1 MSALNFPTL
10 PTLNQQYPVP
20 AIPGVP
26 VYTWDGEKWTTYGA
40 SITNAFPATAL
51 PLMDATPAVVGITS
65 KYAREDHVHP
75 TDTTRADDTAVL
87 KKVPQG
93 LTPTEQTDVRKN
105 VYAAPFDALA
115 YSGMQI
121 NGSMEVSQERGTSGT
136 STDFTYALDGWKL
149 SKNGTMVPT
158 AVQQP
163 SPAGVFPGFPSMLY
177 VVFGTA
183 QASLGTN
190 DVISMFH
197 PIEGYRVARLAWG
210 TANAQSITI
219 AFWSSHVK
227 TGLYSVTARNGAN
240 NRSYS
245 ATYTQAASSVSQ
257 YNVITI
263 PGDTS
268 GTWTVDNSIGLMLIF
283 CVGAGTGYIAPSANT
298 WVAGGYHA
306 APGQVNGADSTSN
319 AFRITGVVVLP
330 GIEAP
335 SAARSPLIM
344 RPYDQELLTC
354 RRYWQRN
361 PSLMGHVAEL
371 ANNVCYFTM
380 QHAPPMRTYPTL
392 TPAATAGMVGRPG
405 VAGYDIS
412 SVSVV
417 NTELGGTYFSVI
429 ITPAALANVPASLT
443 QNAINFDARL

>member
-1 MSALNFPTL
+1 VKS
-10 PTLNQQYPVP
+10 
-20 AIPGVP
+20 
-26 VYTWDGEKWTTYGA
+26 
-40 SITNAFPATAL
+40 
-51 PLMDATPAVVGITS
+51 
-65 KYAREDHVHP
+65 
-75 TDTTRADDTAVL
+75 
-87 KKVPQG
+87 PQG

-163 SPAGVFPGFPSMLY
+163 SPAGVFPGFPNMLY

-190 DVISMFH
+190 DVISMLH

-227 TGLYSVTARNGAN
+227 TGLYSGVVRNGAA
-240 NRSYS
+240 NRSY
-245 ATYTQAASSVSQ
+245 AFTYTHAASNVSQ
-257 YNVITI
+257 YNTITI

-268 GTWTVDNSIGLMLIF
+268 GTWTTDNTVGLMLIF
-283 CVGAGTGYIAPSANT
+283 CIGAGTGYVAPSANT

-344 RPYDQELLTC
+344 RPYDQELVTC
-354 RRYWQRN
+354 QRYYYRRRAWFGGY
-361 PSLMGHVAEL
+361 
-371 ANNVCYFTM
+371 
-380 QHAPPMRTYPTL
+380 
-392 TPAATAGMVGRPG
+392 ATAGLPIMQWFPHPTPMRNPPTITTIPDGTATNGVPPG
-405 VAGYDIS
+405 AFDPALIEGYRHYLTAVATGMTFLDGQ
-412 SVSVV
+412 
-417 NTELGGTYFSVI
+417 TVI
-429 ITPAALANVPASLT
+429 C
-443 QNAINFDARL
+443 DARL